1 MTTANSPIPAFL
13 NGAQRAAADTILR
26 AADLGMAKPSA
37 YVASRIEARTIRTSE
52 AQRIAALAALLQR
65 TLQDFTLLIYDPLP
79 SGRPSGIDA
88 VTGLLQI
95 PAPWTT
101 ASHRKWGLRRSEQAI
116 LVRFMHAW
124 QNRPRV
130 APLFLYGEE
139 NRRWYA
145 NLGDYPDR
153 ATVQPVLQLDLFPL
167 DTVADIER
175 TIRAEGAARQR
186 AGAAQATRTRRR
198 VTPHS
203 R

>member
-101 ASHRKWGLRRSEQAI
+101 ASHRKWGLRRSEQAVM
-116 LVRFMHAW
+116 LAFMRAW
-124 QNRPRV
+124 EKRPRL

-153 ATVQPVLQLDLFPL
+153 AAVQPVIMQELFTVDL
-167 DTVADIER
+167 VADLER
-175 TIRAEGAARQR
+175 GCRAQETKRKR
-186 AGAAQATRTRRR
+186 AGTPQVRRR
-198 VTPHS
+198 RGAGTAE
-203 R
+203 

>member
-1 MTTANSPIPAFL
+1 MTANSPIPAFL
-13 NGAQRAAADTILR
+13 NGAQRAAADTLLR
-26 AADLGMAKPSA
+26 AADLGMAKPTA

-101 ASHRKWGLRRSEQAI
+101 ASHRKWGLRRSEQTVMLA
-116 LVRFMHAW
+116 FMRAW
-124 QNRPRV
+124 EKRPRV

-153 ATVQPVLQLDLFPL
+153 AAVQTVIMQELFTVDL
-167 DTVADIER
+167 VADLER
-175 TIRAEGAARQR
+175 GCRAQETKRKR
-186 AGAAQATRTRRR
+186 AGTPQARRR
-198 VTPHS
+198 RSTPAAE
-203 R
+203 

>member
-65 TLQDFTLLIYDPLP
+65 TLQDYTLMLYDPLP

-101 ASHRKWGLRRSEQAI
+101 ASHRKWGLRRSEQAVM
-116 LVRFMHAW
+116 LAFMRAW
-124 QNRPRV
+124 EKRPRL

-153 ATVQPVLQLDLFPL
+153 AAVQPVIMQELFTVDL
-167 DTVADIER
+167 VADLER
-175 TIRAEGAARQR
+175 GCRAQETKRKRAGTPQARRRQR
-186 AGAAQATRTRRR
+186 TPAAK
-198 VTPHS
+198 
-203 R
+203 

>member
-1 MTTANSPIPAFL
+1 MTANSPIPAFL

-101 ASHRKWGLRRSEQAI
+101 ASHRKWGLRRSEQTVMLA
-116 LVRFMHAW
+116 FMRAW
-124 QNRPRV
+124 EKRPRL

-153 ATVQPVLQLDLFPL
+153 AAVQPVIMQELFTVDL
-167 DTVADIER
+167 VADLER
-175 TIRAEGAARQR
+175 GCRAQETKRKRAGTPQARRRRSEGAAE
-186 AGAAQATRTRRR
+186 
-198 VTPHS
+198 
-203 R
+203 